1 MATTPTTEPTSITAG
16 DTLTWQKSL
25 ADYPAPTWVLKYRL
39 INAAGKIDITAAAS
53 GTDHLVSVLAATTA
67 GYAAGSYT
75 WTAWVETA
83 TARTTVG
90 SGTIEVKPNIAA
102 LTTLDARTD
111 AAIIVD
117 QLTAA
122 YKTYTASQGN
132 VAEYEIAGRRVK
144 YRNAA
149 EILDQINHWQAVLAA
164 EKRAERVAAGLGA
177 GGKLLVRF

>member
-1 MATTPTTEPTSITAG
+1 MTTTPTTEPTSITAG

-39 INAAGKIDITAAAS
+39 VNAAGKIDITAAAS
-53 GTDHLVSVLAATTA
+53 GSDHLVSVSASTCA
-67 GYAAGSYT
+67 GYAAGHYT

-83 TARTTVG
+83 TERATVG
-90 SGTIEVKPNIAA
+90 SGTINVLPNLAVQTA
-102 LTTLDARTD
+102 FDARSD

-117 QLTAA
+117 QLMAA

-132 VAEYEIAGRRVK
+132 VAEYEIAGRRMK
-144 YRNAA
+144 YRSSA
-149 EILDQINHWQAVLAA
+149 EILDQINHWKAVLAT
-164 EKRAERVAAGLGA
+164 EKRAERMAAGLGA